1 MYPKLYQISTGS
13 RRLPRG
19 IQYVEVLDVY
29 GFTVDAQLKNLDLG
43 VAVEYLPG
51 SQELCQQPKS
61 SKSQGRSYR
70 KQHDRAG
77 IYNRSDDNRGNARIG
92 KIVRRFVPSN
102 IGSVMDLFEQIGGR
116 FACPNTRKQRNQ
128 GARTC
133 AEHGR
138 FIARLARID
147 VQRKGFT
154 QRVI

>member
-19 IQYVEVLDVY
+19 IEYIEVLDVY

-77 IYNRSDDNRGNARIG
+77 IDDCSHDNRGNARIG
-92 KIVRRFVPSN
+92 KIVRRLVPGN
-102 IGSVMDLFEQIGGR
+102 VRSVMDLIEQIGGR
-116 FACPNTRKQRNQ
+116 FA
-128 GARTC
+128 
-133 AEHGR
+133 
-138 FIARLARID
+138 
-147 VQRKGFT
+147 
-154 QRVI
+154 